1 MLIWEYSLKCRLCVF
16 LVFTWC
22 PFLVQP
28 PIHSTFTVCIYIF
41 ILWHICIYVS
51 LGSSWLWQL
60 LRLISLLITLK
71 VLESAGQVFFQMF
84 LSWNL
89 SGVFSCLNCT
99 DGLLEERSQRSSFLT
114 TSCQGHHSLM
124 TGHYWY
130 HGPRTEVVLGGSALS
145 QICSRMLWWWV
156 LFLEITSIAF
166 IHFSKRPGRQ

>member
-1 MLIWEYSLKCRLCVF
+1 MLARVVCHHSWMSIDALLFTAFRTLISLALSLTCFSHLGCHGTSNR
-16 LVFTWC
+16 
-22 PFLVQP
+22 
-28 PIHSTFTVCIYIF
+28 H
-41 ILWHICIYVS
+41 VS